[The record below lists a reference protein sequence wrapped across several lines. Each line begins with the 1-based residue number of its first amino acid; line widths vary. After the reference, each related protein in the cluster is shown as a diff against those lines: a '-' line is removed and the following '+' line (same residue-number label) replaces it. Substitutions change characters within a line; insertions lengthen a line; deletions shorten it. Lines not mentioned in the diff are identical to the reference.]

1 MDNYICKIATLEE
14 MNEKWDYEIE
24 RADKDKE
31 NWIIWKQNAI
41 DRVINKTAISYYGI
55 LNDKIICEATASFDS
70 SVIQNAEGLV
80 DKETAYLSAFRT
92 IKEYQGQGYF
102 SKLFK
107 YMIEDLK
114 RKGYKRVTLG
124 VETTE
129 IKNKQIYNK
138 YGFNNYI
145 KADKE
150 TYPDGH
156 EIEVEY
162 YSKQL

>member
-1 MDNYICKIATLEE
+1 MKTKTINLVFFLEIKVGNIYNNYGEIIAI
-14 MNEKWDYEIE
+14 Y
-24 RADKDKE
+24 
-31 NWIIWKQNAI
+31 
-41 DRVINKTAISYYGI
+41 I
-55 LNDKIICEATASFDS
+55 L
-70 SVIQNAEGLV
+70 
-80 DKETAYLSAFRT
+80 
-92 IKEYQGQGYF
+92 KEYQGQGYF